1 MSAKCDFR
9 EYSTHITPPNLER
22 ELPKRAEDYCGIPI
36 ERVGANPDGY
46 LQILDPGRNK
56 HVLIGNI
63 TSNPQSPVVLSSAAR
78 LPGGEYTGHKAPP
91 QDYLVGPEAQVLM
104 VSANATFTDEEIEQL
119 VTNARMIAV
128 FGGSHPGPNMTG
140 SSAPSYRMELDG
152 GYDDERDRIEFHLLQ
167 KAIELDKPLLGVCR
181 GLHAGV
187 AMLLANIEG
196 ITRPEDMHELGP
208 IFTPA
213 EPHHRA
219 EPEEPFLTHP
229 LIQALPPDM
238 RHLCPWIEGYTPV
251 TYHNL
256 KITYGYLQTKSKRG
270 LTYEEELRRRG
281 WYVAAV
287 DRTEGVLN
295 KDRAIEILIRLNG
308 NGEVDSY
315 LIQSHPE
322 KPAPGTRQQPHWHV
336 QQEWSQGVARIAM
349 Q

>member
-22 ELPKRAEDYCGIPI
+22 DLPKRAEDYCGTPI

-91 QDYLVGPEAQVLM
+91 QDYLVGPAAQVLM
-104 VSANATFTDEEIEQL
+104 VSANATFTERDIEQL
-119 VTNARMIAV
+119 LENAKMIAV
-128 FGGSHPGPNMTG
+128 FGGSHPGPNMMG
-140 SSAPSYRMELDG
+140 STAPSYRMELDG
-152 GYDDERDRIEFHLLQ
+152 GYDDERDRIEFHMLRHAVAL
-167 KAIELDKPLLGVCR
+167 EKPLLGVCR

-196 ITRPEDMHELGP
+196 ISRPEDMHELGP

-229 LIQALPPDM
+229 LIQTLPPDM

-256 KITYGYLQTKSKRG
+256 KITYGYLQTESKSG
-270 LTYEEELRRRG
+270 LTYEEELRNRG

-287 DRTEGVLN
+287 DATEDVLN

-322 KPAPGTRQQPHWHV
+322 KPAPSITQQDEWHAQQQFSQRVTRNAIQ
-336 QQEWSQGVARIAM
+336 
-349 Q
+349 

>member
-9 EYSTHITPPNLER
+9 EYSTYITPPNLER
-22 ELPKRAEDYCGIPI
+22 ELPRSAEQYCGIPI

-46 LQILDPGRNK
+46 LRISDPAGNK
-56 HVLIGNI
+56 RVLIGNI
-63 TSNPQSPVVLSSAAR
+63 TSDPLSPVVLSSAAR
-78 LPGGEYTGHKAPP
+78 LPGGEYTGHKAAP

-104 VSANATFTDEEIEQL
+104 VPANATFTDEEIEQL

-140 SSAPSYRMELDG
+140 RAASTYKMELDG
-152 GYDDERDRIEFHLLQ
+152 GYDIERDRIEFRMLQ

-181 GLHAGV
+181 GFHAGV
-187 AMLLANIEG
+187 AMLIANIEG
-196 ITRPEDMHELGP
+196 ITRPEEMHELGP

-219 EPEEPFLTHP
+219 EPEDPFLTHS
-229 LIQALPPDM
+229 LMQTLPAEM

-256 KITYGYLQTKSKRG
+256 KITYGYLQTISKRG
-270 LTYEEELRRRG
+270 LTYEEELRNRG

-287 DRTEGVLN
+287 DGTENVPN
-295 KDRAIEILIRLNG
+295 MNRAVEMLIRMNG
-308 NGEVDSY
+308 KGEVDSY

-322 KPAPGTRQQPHWHV
+322 KPAPGTRQQNEWHA
-336 QQEWSQGVARIAM
+336 QQQFSQRVTRNAM